1 MKNHRIFLI
10 SLIILAAISLSAVY
24 SADSTQLV
32 DGLNA
37 TSDLNQALSD
47 AASQNKTVFLL
58 FDQSSCYYCDLLKQ
72 DVLSNSDVQKEL
84 NENFIVV
91 CVDVNKNATLAGQ
104 HKVVGT
110 PDCIF
115 LDADGKEVHRID
127 GYLPADEFL
136 NSIKEI

>member
-37 TSDLNQALSD
+37 TSDLNQALTD
-47 AASQNKTVFLL
+47 AASQNKTAFLL

-91 CVDVNKNATLAGQ
+91 CIDVNKNATLAGQ

-115 LDADGKEVHRID
+115 LDSTGKEVHRID

>member
-58 FDQSSCYYCDLLKQ
+58 FD
-72 DVLSNSDVQKEL
+72 
-84 NENFIVV
+84 
-91 CVDVNKNATLAGQ
+91 
-104 HKVVGT
+104 
-110 PDCIF
+110 
-115 LDADGKEVHRID
+115 
-127 GYLPADEFL
+127 
-136 NSIKEI
+136 